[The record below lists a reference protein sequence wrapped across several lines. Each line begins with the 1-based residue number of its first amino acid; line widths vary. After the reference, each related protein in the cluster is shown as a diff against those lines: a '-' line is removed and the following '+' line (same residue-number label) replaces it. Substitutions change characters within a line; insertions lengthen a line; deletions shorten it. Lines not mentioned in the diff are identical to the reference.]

1 MCCPLSATREPRI
14 DRAVVQRRQRVYV
27 CLRSGSVEAA
37 DAFGRAQL
45 DANSKET
52 ARSLA
57 SSCLAL
63 CCCALFT
70 LRLSLGGSGQPALW
84 LDELSLLLLLLMLL
98 RVTSVCPDE
107 LKIDANSIFL
117 TTNQGC
123 LSDIAVMLSWW
134 AIFHVSNIDMLC
146 ILPFIRS
153 HLASLSSSHLFNTL
167 L

>member
-1 MCCPLSATREPRI
+1 MCCPLSATRESRI
-14 DRAVVQRRQRVYV
+14 DRAAVQRRRRVDV
-27 CLRSGSVEAA
+27 CLRSGSVEAV

-52 ARSLA
+52 ARPLA

-70 LRLSLGGSGQPALW
+70 LRLSLGGSGQPALR
-84 LDELSLLLLLLMLL
+84 LVELSLLLLLMLL
-98 RVTSVCPDE
+98 RVTSLCPDE
-107 LKIDANSIFL
+107 LKIYVKSIFL

-134 AIFHVSNIDMLC
+134 AIFHVSNIDIVC

>member
-1 MCCPLSATREPRI
+1 MCCPLSATRESRI
-14 DRAVVQRRQRVYV
+14 DRAAVQRRRRVDV

-70 LRLSLGGSGQPALW
+70 LRLSLGGSGQPALR
-84 LDELSLLLLLLMLL
+84 LVELSLLLLLL
-98 RVTSVCPDE
+98 RVTSLCPDE
-107 LKIDANSIFL
+107 LKIYANSIFL

-134 AIFHVSNIDMLC
+134 AIFHVSSTDMVC